1 MDGFGPVTV
10 TAAEVTPS
18 GKPNSYNCHLDAE
31 VIVEAKMVAT
41 SRNVTLAEYVTELV
55 RDLGTGTSSRRWR
68 AGFPPRPSESE
79 VTHER
84 QTKTP

>member
-55 RDLGTGTSSRRWR
+55 RDLVHRDLEQETAPASPR
-68 AGFPPRPSESE
+68 A
-79 VTHER
+79 
-84 QTKTP
+84 QAKAK

>member
-55 RDLGTGTSSRRWR
+55 RDLVHRDLEQEMAPASPR
-68 AGFPPRPSESE
+68 A
-79 VTHER
+79 
-84 QTKTP
+84 QAKAK

>member
-10 TAAEVTPS
+10 TAAEVTPA

-55 RDLGTGTSSRRWR
+55 RDLVHRDLEQETAPASPR
-68 AGFPPRPSESE
+68 A
-79 VTHER
+79 
-84 QTKTP
+84 QAKAK